1 MDGGEALR
9 TDVKSTVPPPR
20 SKRPDPLVGTVIAGK
35 FKVHSLVASGGMGKV
50 YRAEQTPLG
59 RPVALKVLHMDP
71 SRADDTDQAQYK
83 KRFLRE
89 ANILAQLQHP
99 NIVTVFDYGRIE
111 GDGERYFMAMEFLS
125 GETLS
130 QRITERVRL
139 EAPEVIRIAL
149 QLARGLTEAHA
160 HHIVHRDLKP
170 SNLMLI
176 AGRGGEEV
184 VKIVD
189 FGIVKIVGENS
200 QETVTQEGSFIGSP
214 SYMAPE
220 QIDTSGKM
228 DTRTDI
234 YSFGVILYQCLTG
247 TVPFNADSSVKML
260 MAHLNETPQ
269 PMRERAPQAGIPDWL
284 EQLVMSCME
293 KAPERRPQT
302 MEGIARVLAEADA
315 AMRSGLDLASITG
328 MSMRLALHASPDTLV
343 SPSGRSLPAAP
354 SSRKTHSIT
363 TQGTA
368 SSVAPEAPVEDSTRI
383 SAGGMKPARSRRVPL
398 VAGGGVALLA
408 FAGVAL
414 LLSRTHGT
422 APPVQLASPSAP
434 PAVSVAPLTDQVPPT
449 ADPIPSLVVPPV
461 ASSAVPDAG
470 AGTVVTGA
478 ARRVNPRPATTTQK
492 PDLDIRL
499 NR

>member
-1 MDGGEALR
+1 VDGGEALR
-9 TDVKSTVPPPR
+9 TDVKSTVPPPG
-20 SKRPDPLVGTVIAGK
+20 SKKPDPLVGTVIAGK

-50 YRAEQTPLG
+50 YRAEQAPLG

-71 SRADDTDQAQYK
+71 ARADDTDQAQFK

-99 NIVTVFDYGRIE
+99 NIVTVFDYGAIE
-111 GDGERYFMAMEFLS
+111 GESERYFMAMEFLS

-130 QRITERVRL
+130 QRIAERVRI

-160 HHIVHRDLKP
+160 HNIVHRDLKP

-189 FGIVKIVGENS
+189 FGIVKIVGEQS
-200 QETVTQEGSFIGSP
+200 QETVTQEGAFIGSP

-220 QIDTSGKM
+220 QIETGGKM

-234 YSFGVILYQCLTG
+234 YALGVILYQCLTG
-247 TVPFNADSSVKML
+247 TVPFEAGSSIQML
-260 MAHLNETPQ
+260 MAHLNKTPQ
-269 PMRERAPQAGIPDWL
+269 PMRERAPQADIPDWL
-284 EQLVMSCME
+284 DELVMSCME
-293 KAPERRPQT
+293 KAADRRPQT
-302 MEGIARVLAEADA
+302 MDGIARVLAEADA
-315 AMRSGLDLASITG
+315 AMRSGRNLASITG

-343 SPSGRSLPAAP
+343 SPSGQSLVAAP
-354 SSRKTHSIT
+354 SARKTHSIT

-368 SSVAPEAPVEDSTRI
+368 ASVAPEAPITDGTRI
-383 SAGGMKPARSRRVPL
+383 SAGGTKPTRSRL
-398 VAGGGVALLA
+398 VLLAAAGGAALLA
-408 FAGVAL
+408 LGGLVVV
-414 LLSRTHGT
+414 LSRAQGS
-422 APPVQLASPSAP
+422 PPVQAASPPSP
-434 PAVSVAPLTDQVPPT
+434 PAVSVGPLADDVLPT

-461 ASSAVPDAG
+461 AASAVPDSG
-470 AGTVVTGA
+470 AVGGG
-478 ARRVNPRPATTTQK
+478 RRGPPRSAPTTTATQK

>member
-1 MDGGEALR
+1 M
-9 TDVKSTVPPPR
+9 KSTVPPPG

-71 SRADDTDQAQYK
+71 SRADDTDQSQFR

-99 NIVTVFDYGRIE
+99 NIVTVFDYGAID
-111 GDGERYFMAMEFLS
+111 GDSERYFMAMEFLS
-125 GETLS
+125 GETLA
-130 QRITERVRL
+130 QRIAERVRI

-160 HHIVHRDLKP
+160 HNIVHRDLKP

-200 QETVTQEGSFIGSP
+200 QETVTQEGAFIGSP

-220 QIDTSGKM
+220 QIEAGGKM

-234 YSFGVILYQCLTG
+234 YALGVILYQCLTG
-247 TVPFNADSSVKML
+247 TVPFEAGSSIQML
-260 MAHLNETPQ
+260 MAHLNKAPQ
-269 PMRERAPQAGIPDWL
+269 PMRERAPQIDIPDWL
-284 EQLVMSCME
+284 DELVMSCME
-293 KAPERRPQT
+293 KAAERRPQT

-315 AMRSGLDLASITG
+315 ALRSGRNLATITG

-343 SPSGRSLPAAP
+343 SPSGRSLVAATP
-354 SSRKTHSIT
+354 STRKTHSIT

-368 SSVAPEAPVEDSTRI
+368 ASVAPEAPVEDSTRV
-383 SAGGMKPARSRRVPL
+383 SAGGLKPTRSRLVPL
-398 VAGGGVALLA
+398 GALGVGAALLA

-414 LLSRTHGT
+414 VRSH
-422 APPVQLASPSAP
+422 APPPPAQLASPAP
-434 PAVSVAPLTDQVPPT
+434 APTASVAPLDDPVSPT
-449 ADPIPSLVVPPV
+449 VEPIPSLAPMV
-461 ASSAVPDAG
+461 AASALPDSG
-470 AGTVVTGA
+470 AG
-478 ARRVNPRPATTTQK
+478 RRITTPRPAPTTAPTQK
-492 PDLDIRL
+492 PELDIRL